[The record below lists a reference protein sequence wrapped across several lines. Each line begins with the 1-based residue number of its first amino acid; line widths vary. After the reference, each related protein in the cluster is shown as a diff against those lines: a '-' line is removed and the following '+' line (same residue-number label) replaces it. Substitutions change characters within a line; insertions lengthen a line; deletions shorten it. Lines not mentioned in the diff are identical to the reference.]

1 MARLLLKKVV
11 GTKMTFKI
19 QKDSDGQSTT
29 IRLIGRIQ
37 SEHLDELKAQITG
50 IGPRI
55 VLDLDEVTLVDVDV
69 IRFLGVCE
77 DEGIEVVHCS
87 PYIREWM
94 HRERD
99 RRK

>member
-1 MARLLLKKVV
+1 
-11 GTKMTFKI
+11 MTFKI
-19 QKDSDGQSTT
+19 KKDSDGQNTT

-37 SEHLDELKAQITG
+37 SEYLDELKAQMAYT
-50 IGPRI
+50 GPRI
-55 VLDLDEVTLVDVDV
+55 FLDLEEVTLVDVDV
-69 IRFLGVCE
+69 IRFLVVCE

-94 HRERD
+94 RRERD

>member
-1 MARLLLKKVV
+1 MTLK
-11 GTKMTFKI
+11 I
-19 QKDSDGQSTT
+19 EKDSDGQQTT
-29 IRLIGRIQ
+29 IRLIGHMQ
-37 SEHLDELKAQITG
+37 SEHIEELKAQIKG
-50 IGPRI
+50 SGPGI

-94 HRERD
+94 RQERD